1 MSAVA
6 YHLEDLSRDATAMLR
21 GLAQGAP
28 PNVEAARELVKH
40 AQTVLA
46 AVEAT
51 KLAFPGGTVA
61 LGDLVEV
68 DDKGAQRVMAAEHN
82 ARAER
87 LEQRRAG

>member
-21 GLAQGAP
+21 SLAQGAKP
-28 PNVEAARELVKH
+28 DVDAARELVKH

-51 KLAFPGGTVA
+51 KLVFPGGAVA

-68 DDKGAQRVMAAEHN
+68 DDAGAQREMAAAFN
-82 ARAER
+82 ALDEQ